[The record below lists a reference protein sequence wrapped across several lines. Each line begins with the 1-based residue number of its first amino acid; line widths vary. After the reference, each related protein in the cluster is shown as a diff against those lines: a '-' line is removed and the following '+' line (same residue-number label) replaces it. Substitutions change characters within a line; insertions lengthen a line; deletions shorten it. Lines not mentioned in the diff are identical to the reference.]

1 MSLSTARDQFG
12 KTASTIVANKVME
25 PVMNMV
31 GEALGSYFGQR
42 SHGPLGPSP
51 RYKEE
56 KIGTGG
62 ITGDVEGS
70 SVKRTQVDATGL
82 GGAFRD
88 FTYSL
93 MTDRGPARDSLES
106 AMKNDPIN
114 SKEYGRKR
122 PVDPYQGKDDKGYD
136 KFYSSYT
143 KNSDNPFLQGLFDN
157 AETASSLAGYAG
169 PIAGVAAAGLG
180 LHFAT
185 KPRSDYA
192 VGLNGLG
199 PSTGNSNIDAA
210 RASAH
215 YQQETA
221 QMKFEHQMALQQA
234 RAEAQTPGRQA
245 YGKAIG
251 AGMPN
256 MGGDAYGM
264 STSIITA
271 PSPIYK

>member
-70 SVKRTQVDATGL
+70 SVRRTQVDATGL

-88 FTYSL
+88 FTYDL
-93 MTDRGPARDSLES
+93 LTERGPERDT
-106 AMKNDPIN
+106 
-114 SKEYGRKR
+114 
-122 PVDPYQGKDDKGYD
+122 PYQRGMPGRRGAPDAYYTRQTPKGETKYQGV
-136 KFYSSYT
+136 FT
-143 KNSDNPFLQGLFDN
+143 KNSDNPFLQGLYDN
-157 AETASSLAGYAG
+157 AETAASLAGYAG

-180 LHFAT
+180 IHFAT
-185 KPRSDYA
+185 KPRSAYA
-192 VGLNGLG
+192 LGLDGLG

-221 QMKFEHQMALQQA
+221 KMKFEQQMALQQA
-234 RAEAQTPGRQA
+234 RAEAQTPGRQS

-251 AGMPN
+251 AGMSN
-256 MGGDAYGM
+256 MTGDAARDAYSM
-264 STSIITA
+264 ATSIIGAQT
-271 PSPIYK
+271 PVYG